1 MKPYAISSTC
11 KSNRA
16 NRQPSSPASH
26 ALSLSERWDRRQPR
40 QWLRQAPRH
49 ARKRRHN
56 ACPTLREP
64 SNASRNGSKGI
75 CNIRL
80 APPRRKPRSRCV
92 RVRRLAATIL
102 VLAARARSIRSATAQ
117 MSEEGSNALPRSR
130 VREKRKTDNFGGDH
144 PAMPPGTMPGQ
155 MPERHAIPGIK
166 NLVAVASGKGG
177 VGKTTVAVNVALAL
191 AKLGYKVGLLDAD
204 VYGPNVPIMLGSTAE
219 PTATAQQR
227 IIPVVAQGVKMISM
241 GLLNP
246 GDKPVI
252 WRGPMLHSVITQFL
266 RSVEWGELDYLII
279 DLPPGTGDVQL
290 TLIQTVAVTGAV
302 VVTTPSAVALAD
314 VRKAIEMFRQVSVEV
329 LGVVENMSTFACPHC
344 GKPVDIFGH
353 GEGAKTAIEY
363 GVPVLGE
370 IEIDPRIRL
379 GGDTGMPVTAQGET
393 APAAQSL
400 YRVARAVSARLE
412 EVAATAGGPKVQID

>member
-1 MKPYAISSTC
+1 MP
-11 KSNRA
+11 
-16 NRQPSSPASH
+16 
-26 ALSLSERWDRRQPR
+26 L
-40 QWLRQAPRH
+40 
-49 ARKRRHN
+49 
-56 ACPTLREP
+56 
-64 SNASRNGSKGI
+64 G
-75 CNIRL
+75 
-80 APPRRKPRSRCV
+80 
-92 RVRRLAATIL
+92 TI
-102 VLAARARSIRSATAQ
+102 
-117 MSEEGSNALPRSR
+117 
-130 VREKRKTDNFGGDH
+130 
-144 PAMPPGTMPGQ
+144 PGQ
-155 MPERHAIPGIK
+155 TPERHAIPGIK
-166 NLVAVASGKGG
+166 NLVAIASGKGG
-177 VGKTTVAVNVALAL
+177 VGKTTVAVNLALAL
-191 AKLGYKVGLLDAD
+191 ARLGHKVGLLDAD

-219 PTATAQQR
+219 PTATLQQR
-227 IIPVVAQGVKMISM
+227 IIPVVAQDVKMISM

-329 LGVVENMSTFACPHC
+329 LGVVENMSTFSCPHC

-379 GGDTGMPVTAQGET
+379 GGDTGKPVAAQGET

-400 YRVARAVSARLE
+400 YRLAKAVAARLE
-412 EVAATAGGPKVQID
+412 EVAATGGGPKVQID